1 MADALSDE
9 AWARICA
16 AAERTPDAGTR
27 AALSALLYKE
37 YPGFRYDAEKT
48 AATRRRAER
57 MLKAVAALEADYQ
70 MQFTLQSVQDED
82 EDENAVAYRERT
94 ERDLWGLKGVR
105 QRAEAVWLLAHTIQ
119 CAHARHASVQDAW
132 LYHRLCAIWRNH
144 FHAVRLTYD
153 TSGGEPHGPLVEFI
167 LAAMRQIMPEDAL
180 PARWTVRDA
189 IDRENSERANAK
201 RFGKFLRRRRP
212 LPLNGA

>member
-9 AWARICA
+9 AWATICA

-105 QRAEAVWLLAHTIQ
+105 QRAEAVWLLARTIQ
-119 CAHARHASVQDAW
+119 NANARRASEQDAW
-132 LYHRLCAIWRNH
+132 IYHRLCDVWLYD
-144 FHAVRLTYD
+144 FHAKLRYD

-167 LAAMRQIMPEDAL
+167 LAAMRQIKPEDAL

-189 IDRENSERANAK
+189 IDRWVLEHANAK